1 MCDFYS
7 FSSEIEVTLSFVAT
21 IYIFLSP
28 EPSGLSHHR
37 RHEQEPLGGVEKST
51 RWRETVHQIPTL
63 SLVWLLKQD
72 PLLVVPVVMTQNIS
86 LIISFF
92 VIFCFCII
100 VMS

>member
-37 RHEQEPLGGVEKST
+37 RHEQEPLGGVEKIY
-51 RWRETVHQIPTL
+51 TVERDSSPNPHFIFGVAL
-63 SLVWLLKQD
+63 EARSLVSGAGCND
-72 PLLVVPVVMTQNIS
+72 PKYLPYYI
-86 LIISFF
+86 FF

-100 VMS
+100 MMS